1 MNTFLPEIK
10 ERKSYQ
16 REPEHKC
23 PFCYTRLNKKRALF
37 GWNHIKR
44 WFLKNRDLVAQQVIL
59 HELHHHPEI
68 ELNPDLLYAL
78 KAEAGC
84 DGLEVCDL
92 LNEIVD
98 SYFVGKFNR
107 IRRRKER
114 RKRVLQSKKRGQ

>member
-10 ERKSYQ
+10 ERKSYE

-23 PFCYTRLNKKRALF
+23 PFCYTRLNKKRALHA
-37 GWNHIKR
+37 WSHIKR
-44 WFLKNRDLVAQQVIL
+44 WFLGNRDAIAKQVIL

-68 ELNPDLLYAL
+68 ELNPDLLFSL

-84 DGLEVCDL
+84 DGLNASDL
-92 LNEIVD
+92 LNEILD
-98 SYFVGKFNR
+98 SYFTGKFER

-114 RKRVLQSKKRGQ
+114 RKRVLPTQKRGR